1 MDVHTAAAHSNTVT
15 PASPQARLEAVD
27 QLMARLEL
35 APDGL
40 ILDANPRFLAI
51 MGYQLAELKGQHYS
65 MLLPA
70 EAEESADEAARWQA
84 LRTGQAQEGE
94 FHRLDRQ
101 GRDIWLRGSCSPQLD
116 EQGALVQVIEYTM
129 DLTEQKQLNANFEG
143 QLNAL
148 SRVMGKVEFSLDGI
162 ILDANARFLETV
174 GYQLEELKGQHHRL
188 LVDPDYAQS
197 ADYRTFWETLR
208 RGEYLAGEF
217 CRIGKQ
223 GEEIW
228 IQGSYN
234 PVLDLTG
241 KPSKIVKFATDITA
255 QVEQHHQLKRAMEEA
270 EEAARVREE
279 LHKSLQEMSTPVT
292 PIWDG
297 ILLLPL
303 VGIIDSM
310 RTADVMNKS
319 LTKIAETRAGFRAG
333 HRRGRH
339 RGYRRRQP
347 ADQDHQG
354 NPVHGV
360 RGHHLRRLAGHRP
373 HHGGAGGLCRR
384 HPYHCDPAGCLRDR
398 PQAGR
403 IHPLGEM
410 HAAQQ

>member
-1 MDVHTAAAHSNTVT
+1 MDVHTAVAHPNTAT
-15 PASPQARLEAVD
+15 PSSPQARLDAID

-35 APDGL
+35 SPDGQ

-51 MGYQLAELKGQHYS
+51 MGYQLSELKGQHYA
-65 MLLPA
+65 MLLPHDVLDSPA
-70 EAEESADEAARWQA
+70 HAAHWEALKAGRE
-84 LRTGQAQEGE
+84 QEGE
-94 FHRLDRQ
+94 FHRLDRH
-101 GRDIWLRGSCSPQLD
+101 GRDIWLRGSCSPLLD
-116 EQGALVQVIEYTM
+116 EQGALSRIIEYSM

-148 SRVMGKVEFSLDGI
+148 SRVMGKVEFSLDGT
-162 ILDANARFLETV
+162 ILDANPRFLEIV
-174 GYQLEELKGQHHRL
+174 GYQLDELKGKHHRL
-188 LVDPDYAQS
+188 LVAPDYAQS
-197 ADYRTFWETLR
+197 ADYGAFWETLR

-223 GEEIW
+223 GQEVW

-319 LTKIAETRAGFRAG
+319 LTKIAETRARVFVLDIAG
-333 HRRGRH
+333 VATVDTGVANQLIKITKATQFM
-339 RGYRRRQP
+339 GCEAIISGVSP
-347 ADQDHQG
+347 AIARTM
-354 NPVHGV
+354 VELGV
-360 RGHHLRRLAGHRP
+360 SVGDIRTTAT
-373 HHGGAGGLCRR
+373 
-384 HPYHCDPAGCLRDR
+384 LRDAFEIALKR
-398 PQAGR
+398 VGST
-403 IHPLGEM
+403 L
-410 HAAQQ
+410 